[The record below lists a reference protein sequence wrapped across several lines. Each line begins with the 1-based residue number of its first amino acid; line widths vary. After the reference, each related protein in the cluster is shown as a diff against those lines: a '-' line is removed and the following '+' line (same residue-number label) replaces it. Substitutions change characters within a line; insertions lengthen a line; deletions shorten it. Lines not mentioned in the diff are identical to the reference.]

1 MNALRGANEVT
12 VDAAIVVTVEIA
24 LAVTVALAQRQSK
37 KVNSCLNHNLWRES
51 SVIELLNPIEP
62 ST

>member
-1 MNALRGANEVT
+1 VT

-37 KVNSCLNHNLWRES
+37 KVNSCLNHNLWPAS
-51 SVIELLNPIEP
+51 PVIELLNPIEP

>member
-1 MNALRGANEVT
+1 MNALQGESAVI
-12 VDAAIVVTVEIA
+12 VDAAIVETV
-24 LAVTVALAQRQSK
+24 LAVTVVLVQRQSK
-37 KVNSCLNHNLWRES
+37 KVNSCLNHNLWPAS